1 MVKLLKVKSDNRR
14 KEEKMRVILNFSP
27 RKNGNCGR
35 TAKLIADMTGAEV
48 IDFAALG
55 ISPCGKC
62 DYECFKKTENC
73 PHTSDGANE
82 VYRKITESD
91 ETIFVVPDFCDFPCS
106 AWFVFSERQCGYFG
120 TDGKIAEKFNAVPKK
135 FIAITN
141 TNKENF
147 VRAFGDQVNG
157 EPDILFLAAK
167 DFGKISLNGDL
178 CDDPRVIK
186 TIKDF
191 IG

>member
-1 MVKLLKVKSDNRR
+1 MKQFLLFPIFAIFRVRRGSFSVNGNADISERTEKS
-14 KEEKMRVILNFSP
+14 
-27 RKNGNCGR
+27 RKNS
-35 TAKLIADMTGAEV
+35 M
-48 IDFAALG
+48 
-55 ISPCGKC
+55 P
-62 DYECFKKTENC
+62 
-73 PHTSDGANE
+73 
-82 VYRKITESD
+82 YR
-91 ETIFVVPDFCDFPCS
+91 
-106 AWFVFSERQCGYFG
+106 
-120 TDGKIAEKFNAVPKK
+120 KK